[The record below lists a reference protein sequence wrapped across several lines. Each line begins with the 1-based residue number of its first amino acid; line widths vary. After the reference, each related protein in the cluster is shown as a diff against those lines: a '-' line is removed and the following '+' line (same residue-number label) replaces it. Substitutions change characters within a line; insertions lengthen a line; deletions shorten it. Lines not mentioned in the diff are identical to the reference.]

1 MNTAFNSLTFIAKL
15 LALSPRQGVGEQ
27 AAAELIRTTL
37 RQWQLPYT
45 EQVFATT
52 VPYHEQAQLL
62 VDGEEVS
69 CKNTSFVGGV
79 VEGVSSLHSSLI
91 PSRYLLEVPNIN
103 FNPHCNSISRSNYY
117 FAPSVAVAAQD
128 VMRLISA
135 RNVRVQTQ
143 VSRYEFEAANILV
156 GNSKDPTTILIA
168 HYDSIEVGA
177 TDNAAG
183 VATLLAIAIAQ
194 PEILEQVLLVF
205 SGNEELSY
213 DQPTYWGHGFRAF
226 EEEYERQ
233 LAAARSIIIVDVV
246 GNGAPVLERNDGL
259 AYLAFPI
266 THLAVWQEKI
276 LLCYADVPKLLRVY
290 HSAEDIIEQLDA
302 ESLQQALTLLLDY
315 IRGE

>member
-1 MNTAFNSLTFIAKL
+1 MNTSFNSLSFVAKL
-15 LALSPRQGVGEQ
+15 LELSPRQGVGEQ
-27 AAAELIRTTL
+27 AAAELICTTL

-45 EQVFATT
+45 KQVFVTT
-52 VPYHEQAQLL
+52 IPYHERAQLL
-62 VDGEEVS
+62 VDGKEIPCS
-69 CKNTSFVGGV
+69 NTSFVGGV

-103 FNPHCNSISRSNYY
+103 FNPHCSSISRSNYY
-117 FAPSVAVAAQD
+117 FAPSIAVAAHN

-135 RNVRVQTQ
+135 RNVYAQTQ
-143 VSRYEFEAANILV
+143 VSRHEFEAANILI

-183 VATLLAIAIAQ
+183 IAALLATAIAQ
-194 PEILEQVLLVF
+194 PEILEHVLLVF

-226 EEEYERQ
+226 EEKYEQQ

-246 GNGAPVLERNDGL
+246 GNGIPVLERNDGL
-259 AYLAFPI
+259 AYLAFPVN
-266 THLAVWQEKI
+266 HLAAWQEKL

-290 HSAEDIIEQLDA
+290 HSAEDTIEQLDA
-302 ESLQQALTLLLDY
+302 ESLQQASTLLLDH
-315 IRGE
+315 IRGG